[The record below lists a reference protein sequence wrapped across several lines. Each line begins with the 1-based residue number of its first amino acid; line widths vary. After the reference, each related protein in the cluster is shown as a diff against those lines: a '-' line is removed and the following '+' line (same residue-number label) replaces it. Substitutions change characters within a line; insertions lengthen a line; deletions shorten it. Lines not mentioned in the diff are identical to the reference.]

1 MCICQR
7 HRDKCLLR
15 AWQDKHRMT
24 LSELVKDW
32 ERSSNGT
39 IFPSWT
45 LSAQWF
51 APGILNPP
59 LWPPDGCASGSRKQ
73 WAPPTLALE
82 LNRGLISY
90 LEMLPWVLSIT
101 GFILPSAQDSRS
113 LQPSC
118 SPKVGGCWST
128 ESLPSR
134 WTVLSQRDRTYWT
147 SLLMQMSPLFRKL
160 GLLTKDHYH
169 GEAQWEDQ
177 LNTLFFPFCV
187 YSCPEMNINI

>member
-1 MCICQR
+1 MNTEVSELEQIIVSLSMAIFKKQYKIAQEKMCICQR
-7 HRDKCLLR
+7 YRDKCLLR

-32 ERSSNGT
+32 ERASNGT

-51 APGILNPP
+51 ASGILNPP
-59 LWPPDGCASGSRKQ
+59 LWPPDGCASGRGKQ

-101 GFILPSAQDSRS
+101 GFILPSAQDSRF

-128 ESLPSR
+128 ENLYQVDGSFCHNE
-134 WTVLSQRDRTYWT
+134 TEHIEH
-147 SLLMQMSPLFRKL
+147 LF
-160 GLLTKDHYH
+160 
-169 GEAQWEDQ
+169 
-177 LNTLFFPFCV
+177 
-187 YSCPEMNINI
+187 